1 MFMNMAR
8 PIDRLSPELQARVFK
23 NYRMIRSMF
32 VSWSAAQEDG
42 GLSSPTWG
50 GWHGGGTE
58 LEITELE
65 LKLYGH
71 LADHML
77 HRGLPPKL
85 LEDGE

>member
-8 PIDRLSPELQARVFK
+8 PIDRLSPELQARVLK

-32 VSWSAAQEDG
+32 VSWSAAKEDG
-42 GLSSPTWG
+42 GLSPPTWG
-50 GWHGGGTE
+50 GWHGSG
-58 LEITELE
+58 TELE